1 METPHLDIQRLEE
14 INAATDVPLVLHG
27 GSGIPHDQLEIA
39 FRKGINK
46 FNVGTEF
53 LGVYYDAIQEYVH
66 MMEGNDKP
74 LKMLEVPE
82 FVQERLC
89 KYLEEKLKLSK
100 F

>member
-1 METPHLDIQRLEE
+1 MLIFLQE
-14 INAATDVPLVLHG
+14 
-27 GSGIPHDQLEIA
+27 
-39 FRKGINK
+39 GINK

-53 LGVYYDAIQEYVH
+53 LGAYYDAVAEYVH

-89 KYLEEKLKLSK
+89 SYLEEKLKLCK